1 MDPRPFVLL
10 LGDPYRCGRALEERD
25 AEIRN
30 VDPARE
36 RIARFADETDVA
48 SLDMELQSAPLF
60 AMGRHFVIRG
70 VDKARKAKPWADLA
84 GRTLP
89 AATFAT
95 WVAAE
100 LSASHAVRKVC
111 ETHGVV
117 VALPPPASRG
127 AAGAA
132 SEVLAAAGVK
142 LPPADVAEIVRRTGG
157 DLLAISREAAKL
169 RSFAETAALD
179 RRAVEA
185 LVFPAAEPT
194 AYPFFDLL
202 GERDLAGA
210 LRALADLRD
219 DAGRLLGGGVRHVTR
234 LTMLR
239 ALLDARVPPDEMAEA
254 VGVQDWLLRRLLSQ
268 ARRFSTNEAAAVLE
282 AGVELDADVKSGGRT
297 APDALLE
304 FVFAATRRPSARA
317 RG

>member
-25 AEIRN
+25 AEICKI
-30 VDPARE
+30 DPARE

-48 SLDMELQSAPLF
+48 SFDTELQSAPLF

-70 VDKARKAKPWADLA
+70 ADKARKPKPWADLA
-84 GRTLP
+84 GRALP
-89 AATFAT
+89 PATFVT
-95 WVAAE
+95 WIAAE
-100 LSASHAVRKVC
+100 LPASNALRKAC
-111 ETHGVV
+111 DAQGSVV
-117 VALPPPASRG
+117 VLPPPAARA

-132 SEVLAAAGVK
+132 RDLLAAADVK

-169 RSFAETAALD
+169 RSFSATAAID
-179 RRAVEA
+179 RRAVET

-219 DAGRLLGGGVRHVTR
+219 DAGRLLGGAVRHVTR
-234 LTMLR
+234 LAMLR
-239 ALLDARVPPDEMAEA
+239 ILLDARVPPEQMAEA
-254 VGVQDWLLRRLLSQ
+254 IGVQDWLVRRLLSQ
-268 ARRFSTNEAAAVLE
+268 AKRFSTSEAAAVLE
-282 AGVELDADVKSGGRT
+282 VGVELDADVKSGGRT

-304 FVFAATRRPSARA
+304 FVLAATRHPSARA